1 MKKQPTKHEQ
11 MLFDALIQ
19 EGVSAQLGYYDG
31 HKTVDIAVPEAKLY
45 IEVDGIQHFT
55 NPKQILS
62 DLKRNHFSDGDDFRT
77 FYTTNQLVES
87 QCGAIARALAEV
99 CRELR
104 EGHSK

>member
-1 MKKQPTKHEQ
+1 MKKQPTKYEQ

-19 EGVSAQLGYYDG
+19 EGVPALLGYYDG

-77 FYTTNQLVES
+77 FYTTNQLVELH
-87 QCGAIARALAEV
+87 CHKIAHALAEV
-99 CRELR
+99 CQELR
-104 EGHSK
+104 QNNTK